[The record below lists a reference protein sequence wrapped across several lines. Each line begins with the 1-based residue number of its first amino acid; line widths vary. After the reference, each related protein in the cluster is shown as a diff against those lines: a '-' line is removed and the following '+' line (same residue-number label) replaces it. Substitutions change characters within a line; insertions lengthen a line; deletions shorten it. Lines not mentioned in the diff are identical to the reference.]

1 MCILQLCKTGKNQ
14 KLLQEMSC
22 DDVYAMENLTHLDYN
37 NN

>member
-1 MCILQLCKTGKNQ
+1 MQNRQKQ
-14 KLLQEMSC
+14 KLLQEMSY

>member
-1 MCILQLCKTGKNQ
+1 MQNRQKQ

-22 DDVYAMENLTHLDYN
+22 DDVYAMENVTHLEYN

>member
-1 MCILQLCKTGKNQ
+1 MQNRQKQ

-22 DDVYAMENLTHLDYN
+22 DDVYATENLTHLEYN